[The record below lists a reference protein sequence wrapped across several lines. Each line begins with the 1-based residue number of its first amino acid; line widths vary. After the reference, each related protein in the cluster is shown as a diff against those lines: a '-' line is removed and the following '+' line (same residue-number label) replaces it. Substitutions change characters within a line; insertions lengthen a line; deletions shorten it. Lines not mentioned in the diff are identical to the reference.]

1 MQYIVQK
8 RLNFKMISAMKL
20 PILSLIN
27 SRLEVFLAVENIL
40 VMVTALVGN
49 ALMCVSVVR
58 LLRKQLPSN
67 LFILSLVS
75 PKLIALQ
82 YMVLFSLNKVRLFA
96 LGKGHKFNFKLN
108 HCFCLVKIGDPF
120 LAIVIPYSIVHLVGG
135 QGT

>member
-1 MQYIVQK
+1 MSMEFYQSDINNSDTGSGVQYIVQK
-8 RLNFKMISAMKL
+8 TLNFKMTSAMKL

-75 PKLIALQ
+75 PKLIDLQ
-82 YMVLFSLNKVRLFA
+82 TMVLVQFF
-96 LGKGHKFNFKLN
+96 
-108 HCFCLVKIGDPF
+108 
-120 LAIVIPYSIVHLVGG
+120 
-135 QGT
+135 